1 MPEINENG
9 IENTTTD
16 VKYQWR
22 TSRGAATQEFT
33 DIKLAREWMETN
45 LRGPHAR
52 FYTTLTLYKIT
63 TTKVT
68 DAIYTP

>member
-1 MPEINENG
+1 MSEINE

-33 DIKLAREWMETN
+33 DVNLAHAWMDN
-45 LRGPHAR
+45 HLKGPHAQ
-52 FYTTLTLYKIT
+52 FYKTLTLYKIT

>member
-1 MPEINENG
+1 MSEINETET
-9 IENTTTD
+9 ENTTTD

-22 TSRGAATQEFT
+22 TSRGAATQEFI
-33 DIKLAREWMETN
+33 DAKLAHEWMETN
-45 LRGPHAR
+45 LKGPHAK
-52 FYTTLTLYKIT
+52 FYATLTLYKIT